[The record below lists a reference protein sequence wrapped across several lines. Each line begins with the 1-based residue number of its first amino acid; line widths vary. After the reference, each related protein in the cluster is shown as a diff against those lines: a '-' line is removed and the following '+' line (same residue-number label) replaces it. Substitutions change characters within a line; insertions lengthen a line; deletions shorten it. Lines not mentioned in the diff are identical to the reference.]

1 MHAALIGFLAAMAAT
16 SAHAQQGPI
25 QQWVF
30 AGGDADS
37 GFAVEKDTMRRT
49 GSSVTVW
56 VEAIPKAP
64 VANQYMG
71 LVDYIMTQTRY
82 DCDLSTVQTLARMI
96 YRTDGTLAHSEA
108 TPQDPMPSP
117 PGSVGAGITALVCDP
132 AALNSHDTFE
142 SPTAVRDAYRA
153 QYGS

>member
-1 MHAALIGFLAAMAAT
+1 
-16 SAHAQQGPI
+16 
-25 QQWVF
+25 
-30 AGGDADS
+30 
-37 GFAVEKDTMRRT
+37 MRRT

-108 TPQDPMPSP
+108 TRKTLCRPLPALWE
-117 PGSVGAGITALVCDP
+117 PGSRP
-132 AALNSHDTFE
+132 
-142 SPTAVRDAYRA
+142 
-153 QYGS
+153 